1 MTSTGARLRFVKG
14 HGTENDFVLLPDLDG
29 ALSLDAAT
37 VAAICNRRS
46 GIGGDGVLR
55 LVPVDRE
62 PDAAAYRGQADW
74 FMDYRNADGS
84 IAQMCGNG
92 IRVFAR
98 YLVEAGL
105 QPPGQFPIATRGGVR
120 TVTCDRTGDI
130 TVDMGEY
137 ALPDLGAVSVTVGE
151 RSWPAL
157 AVTMPNPH
165 AVVFVDDLDDAG
177 DLLTAPQVTPGAFPD
192 GVNVEFVIVRGP
204 RHVAMRVHERGSG
217 ETRACGTG
225 ACAVMVAAARRA
237 GNAAPT
243 TYRVEQPGGP
253 LLITL
258 TADGRVEMT
267 GPAVLVA
274 HGDWLLGGEFGS
286 SSGVDPCHADVLNSA
301 GTSWAGTASTGST
314 TGTV

>member
-1 MTSTGARLRFVKG
+1 MDRLNFVKG
-14 HGTENDFVLLPDLDG
+14 HGTENDFVLIPDLDG

-37 VAAICNRRS
+37 VAALCNRRA
-46 GIGGDGVLR
+46 GIGGDGILR
-55 LVPVDRE
+55 VVPVNLE

-74 FMDYRNADGS
+74 FMDYRNSDGS

-92 IRVFAR
+92 IRVYAR
-98 YLVEAGL
+98 YLIDAGV
-105 QPPGQFPIATRGGVR
+105 QAPGTFPIATRGGVR
-120 TVTCDRTGDI
+120 TVTCERTGDI

-137 ALPDLGAVSVTVGE
+137 ALPDLGAISVTVGA

-157 AVTMPNPH
+157 AVMMPNPH
-165 AVVFVDDLDDAG
+165 AVVFVEDLDEAG
-177 DLLTAPQVTPGAFPD
+177 DLLTAPQVTPGAFPE

-237 GNAAPT
+237 GNGAPT

-253 LLITL
+253 LLIAL

-274 HGDWLLGGEFGS
+274 DGDWLLGTEFGS
-286 SSGVDPCHADVLNSA
+286 SSGVDPCHAEVVA
-301 GTSWAGTASTGST
+301 ARST

>member
-1 MTSTGARLRFVKG
+1 MDRLRFVKG
-14 HGTENDFVLLPDLDG
+14 HGTENDFVLIPDLEG
-29 ALSLDAAT
+29 TLTLDAAT

-46 GIGGDGVLR
+46 GIGGDGILR
-55 LVPVDRE
+55 VVPVAVE
-62 PDAAAYRGQADW
+62 PDAELFRGAADW

-98 YLVEAGL
+98 YLVDAGL
-105 QPPGQFPIATRGGVR
+105 QAPGSFPIATRGGVR
-120 TVTCDRTGDI
+120 TVTCDRTGDVC
-130 TVDMGEY
+130 VDMGPY
-137 ALPDLGAVSVTVGE
+137 ALPDLGAISVTVGT

-157 AVTMPNPH
+157 AVSMPNPH
-165 AVVFVDDLDDAG
+165 AVVFVDDLAEAG
-177 DLLTAPQVTPGAFPD
+177 DLLTVPQVTAGAFPD

-204 RHVAMRVHERGSG
+204 RHVAMRVHERGVG

-237 GNAAPT
+237 GNGAPT
-243 TYRVEQPGGP
+243 TYRVEQPGGS
-253 LLITL
+253 LLIAL
-258 TADGRVEMT
+258 TPDGTVEMT

-274 HGDWLLGGEFGS
+274 DGDWLLGTEFGS
-286 SSGVDPCHADVLNSA
+286 SSGVDPCHAEVESDV
-301 GTSWAGTASTGST
+301 TA

>member
-1 MTSTGARLRFVKG
+1 MERLRFVKG
-14 HGTENDFVLLPDLDG
+14 HGTENDFVLIPDLDG
-29 ALSLDAAT
+29 AQFLSDAT
-37 VAAICNRRS
+37 VAAICDRRA
-46 GIGGDGVLR
+46 GIGGDGILR
-55 LVPVDRE
+55 VVPVDRE
-62 PDAAAYRGQADW
+62 PDAASYRGQAAW

-84 IAQMCGNG
+84 IVEMCGNG

-98 YLVEAGL
+98 YLVDAGL
-105 QPPGQFPIATRGGVR
+105 QAPGTFPIATRGGVR
-120 TVTCDRTGDI
+120 TVTCGRSGDI
-130 TVDMGEY
+130 TVDMGSY
-137 ALPDLGAVSVTVGE
+137 ALPDLGAISVTVGA

-165 AVVFVDDLDDAG
+165 AVVFVEDLADAG
-177 DLLTAPQVTPGAFPD
+177 DLLTPPQVTPGAFPE

-204 RHVAMRVHERGSG
+204 RHVAMRVHERGVG

-237 GNAAPT
+237 GNGAPA

-253 LLITL
+253 LLIAL
-258 TADGRVEMT
+258 TPHDRVEMT

-274 HGDWLLGGEFGS
+274 DGDWLLGTEFE
-286 SSGVDPCHADVLNSA
+286 SSGGVEPCHAEVVGAGTSSGTSSA
-301 GTSWAGTASTGST
+301 GTGSTGTA